1 MWRKWSVIPTG
12 YLLVKDYQYI
22 SKNATS
28 LLGLTLREDIDKSHG
43 ILEMEDS
50 KGSQS
55 EEKFKKN
62 SSDRQ
67 ISKYFYSV
75 NPLTEVGDTIQHPP

>member
-1 MWRKWSVIPTG
+1 MWRKWSVIRTG

-22 SKNATS
+22 SENATS

-43 ILEMEDS
+43 ILEMGDS

-55 EEKFKKN
+55 KEK
-62 SSDRQ
+62 
-67 ISKYFYSV
+67 
-75 NPLTEVGDTIQHPP
+75 